1 MSKIPPVSVA
11 FETHR
16 NLNDCPGYIIFAFA
30 TFSDV
35 CILIMI
41 FNAAQKSPPTLGL
54 LPEITMKHY
63 SYLRD
68 TMPNRVPAL
77 PIGGNSS
84 ELKPSGNSS
93 GSRQFLETILENI
106 RQPVTAPRAQ
116 QELVK
121 ATQDN
126 LQRLA
131 SIDPELTGT
140 ADYTATYLGAKLLIE
155 QLQSSLT
162 VANSRAPSKECLNQL
177 MKKCLK
183 LQNLFSALTPT
194 DLLMVKQISLRA
206 SALHLVLI
214 VKDRSQSALA
224 PCQMLLNIATET
236 NNFLHE
242 NPMMKADAFTASIL
256 KQLASVNDPKPGR
269 VFREILPILQTAP
282 PVPPPE
288 TNFNVIYFAHF
299 PTIIATMHFSTN
311 WH

>member
-1 MSKIPPVSVA
+1 M
-11 FETHR
+11 HH
-16 NLNDCPGYIIFAFA
+16 NLYVCFGYISFAFA
-30 TFSDV
+30 LFSDV

-77 PIGGNSS
+77 PTGGNST
-84 ELKPSGNSS
+84 ELKPSDNSS

-106 RQPVTAPRAQ
+106 RQPVSAPRAQ

-155 QLQSSLT
+155 QLQASLT

-256 KQLASVNDPKPGR
+256 KQLASVSDPKPGR
-269 VFREILPILQTAP
+269 VFREILPILQAAP

-288 TNFNVIYFAHF
+288 TNFNVIYLLIFLLNYFNNVLHG
-299 PTIIATMHFSTN
+299 TGIDGD
-311 WH
+311 

>member
-1 MSKIPPVSVA
+1 
-11 FETHR
+11 
-16 NLNDCPGYIIFAFA
+16 
-30 TFSDV
+30 
-35 CILIMI
+35 
-41 FNAAQKSPPTLGL
+41 
-54 LPEITMKHY
+54 MKHY

-68 TMPNRVPAL
+68 TMPNLVPSL
-77 PIGGNSS
+77 PTGGNST
-84 ELKPSGNSS
+84 ELKPSGNPT

-106 RQPVTAPRAQ
+106 RQPLTVAKAQ
-116 QELVK
+116 QALLR

-126 LQRLA
+126 LHRLA

-140 ADYTATYLGAKLLIE
+140 ADYTATYLGAKLLVE

-162 VANSRAPSKECLNQL
+162 ASNSRAPSKECLNQL

-183 LQNLFSALTPT
+183 LQNLFSALTPA

-224 PCQMLLNIATET
+224 PCQLLMSIATET
-236 NNFLHE
+236 THFLAD
-242 NPMMKADAFTASIL
+242 NPTMTADAFTTAIL

-282 PVPPPE
+282 QVPPPE
-288 TNFNVIYFAHF
+288 TNFDVG
-299 PTIIATMHFSTN
+299 PTCCAWPPHTPTTSVTITTTFDKCIVSDQNMHGENPGSNIGRAWRQCHQSDGRSHSGRTIFRRDR
-311 WH
+311 